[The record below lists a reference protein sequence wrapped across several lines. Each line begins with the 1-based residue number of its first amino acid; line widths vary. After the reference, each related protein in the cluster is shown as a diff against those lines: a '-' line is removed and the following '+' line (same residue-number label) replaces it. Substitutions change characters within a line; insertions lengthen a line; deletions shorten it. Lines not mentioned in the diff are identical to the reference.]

1 LRRWNQN
8 TKKEGNGKFSIY
20 KPNPI
25 LNEEKIR
32 STYQNSEDVKV
43 VLHKIGSEEKA
54 VETFFIYCESL
65 VDKKQINQIVI
76 PQLEKIAQKHQY
88 LFLKEEIHKYQQELE
103 WTPLKVGEGLES
115 ISLEIFNGNLVLYF
129 PKSLT
134 FFSVNA
140 SNKPNRSTEQSNYEI
155 SVRGPRDN
163 FIEDISTNVALIRK
177 RLRHPTLSY
186 QTLTSSLF

>member
-1 LRRWNQN
+1 QN

-88 LFLKEEIHKYQQELE
+88 LFLKEEI
-103 WTPLKVGEGLES
+103 
-115 ISLEIFNGNLVLYF
+115 
-129 PKSLT
+129 
-134 FFSVNA
+134 
-140 SNKPNRSTEQSNYEI
+140 
-155 SVRGPRDN
+155 
-163 FIEDISTNVALIRK
+163 
-177 RLRHPTLSY
+177 
-186 QTLTSSLF
+186 

>member
-1 LRRWNQN
+1 MRRWNQN

-140 SNKPNRSTEQSNYEI
+140 SNKNEVLEKT
-155 SVRGPRDN
+155 
-163 FIEDISTNVALIRK
+163 
-177 RLRHPTLSY
+177 
-186 QTLTSSLF
+186 